1 VVSAASSRRL
11 LACLVG
17 AGVLALLVTAR
28 AEAGYGVAPGNGQT
42 FTVSSDSVGSITD
55 PSTLDF
61 VVYLDAEDSD
71 PYVWISESPQMHG
84 GGTPAGGSVAS
95 CAAFELIP
103 FGEQN
108 KWVCRASTIL
118 MKPGR
123 TYYWWLDF
131 RRRDP
136 GANVTTDR
144 ISGPFSFTLTAVQ
157 PPPSEED
164 PHEGVSSKTVESAA
178 TLPGA
183 TVFNGARSIKHT
195 KLTQLVYRT
204 MKEFGLPRSLAF
216 ACWSPTDWLAVLAAE
231 GAEPT
236 NGSSVLLGFWLRRQ
250 PRWLHLAPRSA
261 RSPLRPQPRHE
272 PAARALPGNARPQL
286 RPRPVA
292 ERILER
298 RALPRERRVGPLP
311 GLPQLRLTRRRVL
324 VRLVAAV
331 EQDRVAVRIV
341 QPGSVADARVPHLV
355 HLDARRHELR
365 PRLGDIGDAEGERP
379 RRERRELV
387 VVGVRRHHRERDVAG
402 LVLDPVL
409 VRRVRVPR
417 QAEHAP

>member
-183 TVFNGARSIKHT
+183 TVFDGARSIKHT

-250 PRWLHLAPRSA
+250 PRWLHLAPRVCTDVQALLTSRLPNA
-261 RSPLRPQPRHE
+261 RRAGALSTVIHETLHAYGVENEAMTNCFAVQLVPHFGLNLGMSRPRALYLGTLARNYVRGRSPSGYWNG
-272 PAARALPGNARPQL
+272 ARC
-286 RPRPVA
+286 
-292 ERILER
+292 
-298 RALPRERRVGPLP
+298 RE
-311 GLPQLRLTRRRVL
+311 
-324 VRLVAAV
+324 
-331 EQDRVAVRIV
+331 
-341 QPGSVADARVPHLV
+341 S
-355 HLDARRHELR
+355 
-365 PRLGDIGDAEGERP
+365 GEWDLFPDYRNF
-379 RRERRELV
+379 
-387 VVGVRRHHRERDVAG
+387 G
-402 LVLDPVL
+402 
-409 VRRVRVPR
+409 
-417 QAEHAP
+417 